1 MRCRETQL
9 ARQPARPASA
19 RHQRRGRAQGTGG
32 SLFWNAPCTETAVSR
47 NETGGRLV
55 DEVKQIDE
63 VAPVRR
69 SRVQLA
75 AVVSGTIVALASQTV
90 LWVFSWAIGLAS
102 FSPTAEHLRGLAL
115 GNLVWGA
122 IALWIS
128 LFFGAWTAATV
139 GRSPSARDGIWHGI
153 VVWGLVALAIGA
165 LIALACVQMRPP
177 GPLAARVG
185 GIGPTELLDLLG
197 LTLWLYW
204 GGMVGGFFTALAGG
218 WFGARTEAHLRA
230 GGRRRLGRGPIVPEP
245 V

>member
-1 MRCRETQL
+1 
-9 ARQPARPASA
+9 
-19 RHQRRGRAQGTGG
+19 
-32 SLFWNAPCTETAVSR
+32 
-47 NETGGRLV
+47 V
-55 DEVKQIDE
+55 DEVKKIDE
-63 VAPVRR
+63 TAQGRR

-75 AVVSGTIVALASQTV
+75 AVVSGVIVALACQTV

-102 FSPTAEHLRGLAL
+102 FSATAEQLRGLAL

-139 GRSPSARDGIWHGI
+139 GRSPTSRDGIWHGI
-153 VVWGLVALAIGA
+153 VVWGLVALAIAA
-165 LIALACVQMRPP
+165 LIAVLCALVKPT
-177 GPLAARVG
+177 GLAARAG
-185 GIGPTELLDLLG
+185 GTGPTELLDFLG

-204 GGMVGGFFTALAGG
+204 GGVVGGFFSALAGG

-230 GGRRRLGRGPIVPEP
+230 RGRPRKLGRGPIAPEP